1 MIFYK
6 GHRIGVLF
14 NLINRLKNLIQ
25 TQLKFYF
32 QVLTIY
38 FSKFQ
43 FKNKTSMTAINRLNR
58 AINT

>member
-6 GHRIGVLF
+6 VHRIGVLF

-43 FKNKTSMTAINRLNR
+43 FKNKNSMTAINRLNR